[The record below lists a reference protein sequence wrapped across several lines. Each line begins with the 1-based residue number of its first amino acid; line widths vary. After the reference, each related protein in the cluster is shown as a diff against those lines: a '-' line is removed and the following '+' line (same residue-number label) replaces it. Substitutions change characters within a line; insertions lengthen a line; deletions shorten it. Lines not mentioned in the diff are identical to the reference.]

1 MPEITLESLAA
12 RVAALERA
20 VGIAAPSQ
28 NGTPNLDPPVANG
41 VPKSAETAPEAV
53 PVRPGSF
60 LAKWVGAIRSDVPNW
75 SADHDRHL
83 GEAQARVMRGEED
96 DGVR

>member
-20 VGIAAPSQ
+20 VGIADQPL
-28 NGTPNLDPPVANG
+28 NGRPITDPAATAG
-41 VPKSAETAPEAV
+41 VPTPADAAPEAV